1 MNRELRCELV
11 IKELDAQRLLMIE
24 VSTGR
29 VGIDSANA
37 QYTERHQRLRR
48 ELNSLGLDYAVPY
61 DDLWRWYGKWSS
73 GGLATYQSRRE
84 YISDLFR
91 PIIEAVRQR
100 SGLHGAR
107 VFQEPTG
114 WAKVDSTLDLIRGR
128 LGQAKTEVEWQGVGH
143 ACREAL
149 IDLAQ
154 CVYDPVKHPTI
165 DSVTPSETDAKRRLE
180 AYLSVEL
187 GGGGADEARKHAK
200 AALDLANNL
209 QHRRTATFR
218 DAALC
223 AEATTSVVN
232 IVAIIS
238 GRRNP

>member
-1 MNRELRCELV
+1 MNSDELLR
-11 IKELDAQRLLMIE
+11 ELDAQRLLMIA

-29 VGIDSANA
+29 EGIDNVS
-37 QYTERHQRLRR
+37 QEYFERHERLRR
-48 ELNSLGLDYAVPY
+48 ELKSLGLDYPVPY
-61 DDLWRWYGKWSS
+61 EDLWRWYGKWSS
-73 GGLATYQSRRE
+73 GDLPSYQSRRE

-91 PIIEAVRQR
+91 PITESVRQR
-100 SGLHGAR
+100 SELHGAR
-107 VFQEPTG
+107 VFEEPTG
-114 WAKVDSTLDLIRGR
+114 WAKVDSTLDVMRRR
-128 LGQAKTEVEWQGVGH
+128 LEQSKTEVEFQGVGH

-154 CVYDPVKHPTI
+154 TVYNRAQHTTTDGVA
-165 DSVTPSETDAKRRLE
+165 PSETDAKRKLE
-180 AYLSVEL
+180 AYLAVEL
-187 GGGGADEARKHAK
+187 AGGSNEAARRHAK
-200 AALDLANNL
+200 AALDLANDL

-232 IVAIIS
+232 LVAIIS

>member
-1 MNRELRCELV
+1 MNKEALV
-11 IKELDAQRLLMIE
+11 EELDAQRLLMIA

-29 VGIDSANA
+29 TGIDSASDEYA
-37 QYTERHQRLRR
+37 ARHELLRR
-48 ELNSLGLDYAVPY
+48 ELGALGLNYPVPY
-61 DDLWRWYGKWSS
+61 EDLWRWYGKWSS
-73 GGLATYQSRRE
+73 GDLPTYQSRRE

-91 PIIEAVRQR
+91 PIIESVRQQP
-100 SGLHGAR
+100 GLQGER
-107 VFQEPTG
+107 VFLEPTG
-114 WAKVDSTLDLIRGR
+114 WAKVDGTLALILGR
-128 LGQAKTEVEWQGVGH
+128 LEQAKTEVEWQSVGH

-154 CVYDPVKHPTI
+154 CVYDPARHPTL
-165 DSVTPSETDAKRRLE
+165 DSVAPSETDAKRQLDV
-180 AYLSVEL
+180 YLNVEL
-187 GGGGADEARKHAK
+187 AGGSADEARKHAK
-200 AALDLANNL
+200 AALALANGL

-232 IVAIIS
+232 IVAIVS